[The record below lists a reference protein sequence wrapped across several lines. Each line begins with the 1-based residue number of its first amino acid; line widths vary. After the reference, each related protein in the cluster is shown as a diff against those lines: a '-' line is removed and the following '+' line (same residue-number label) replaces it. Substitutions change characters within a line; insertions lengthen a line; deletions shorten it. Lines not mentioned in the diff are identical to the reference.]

1 MRWFAY
7 FLAIVNATIIG
18 LSFLFVKITVAETS
32 PIDTLSFR
40 FIVALIFCAIYMKV
54 RNIPFRIEIRR
65 LFPLLL
71 ITLFYPLGFFTF
83 QAYGLLYIDSAE
95 AGILTATA
103 PIITAVCAACFIGEK
118 TNLLQFLSILISV
131 TGVMLISVVKGIHFD
146 TSSIVGIVLIL
157 FSCFMSAG
165 YTIINRVLIRS
176 FTAMEITLVIMIVGS
191 LFFTGLSFVTHI
203 VNGTIATIFKPF
215 GNHHFTIAILY
226 LGIFSSM
233 LTTIF
238 SSLILK
244 HLRATELVV
253 FLNFS
258 TVIAIIA
265 GYVFMHESIYFYH
278 LIAAALIIIGVLGTN
293 FFAKQEIL
301 LSKK

>member
-1 MRWFAY
+1 MLWFSY
-7 FLAIVNATIIG
+7 FLAVVNATIIG
-18 LSFLFVKITVAETS
+18 LSFLFVKIAVTDVS

-40 FIVALIFCAIYMKV
+40 FIAALIFCVVYMKV
-54 RNIPFRIEIRR
+54 MNIPLRIEVRR

-71 ITLFYPLGFFTF
+71 LTLFYPLGFFTF
-83 QAYGLLYIDSAE
+83 QAYGLLYTASAE

-103 PIITAVCAACFIGEK
+103 PIITAVCAALFIGEK
-118 TNLLQFLSILISV
+118 TNLLQFLSILISI
-131 TGVMLISVVKGIHFD
+131 TGVMLLSIIKGVNFD
-146 TSSIVGIVLIL
+146 TSNIAGIVLIL
-157 FSCFMSAG
+157 LSCFMSAG
-165 YTIINRVLIRS
+165 YTITNRVLIRS

-191 LFFTGLSFVTHI
+191 LFFTVFSFVTHI
-203 VNGTIATIFKPF
+203 ADGTFVTMFKPL
-215 GNHHFTIAILY
+215 GNRHFIIAILY

-244 HLRATELVV
+244 HLRASELVV

-258 TVIAIIA
+258 TIVAIIA
-265 GYVFMHESIYFYH
+265 GYVFMRETIYSYH

-293 FFAKQEIL
+293 FFAKKETTSQ
-301 LSKK
+301 